1 MTLWYSHRQVRSEAI
16 AGSLWW
22 QRLWSS
28 GVGTWFRRQRPRMA
42 FRRADS
48 LCCWEQACRYREG
61 SIFGYLGSRNLK
73 ALSMD
78 LSYLQKNGPGKAIQ
92 ILVPR
97 CLCPG
102 FFEADVAQEAKAVG
116 RGCQDVDKSQLIRE
130 VLKKIGCIWLRL
142 NPPCP
147 TQ

>member
-1 MTLWYSHRQVRSEAI
+1 
-16 AGSLWW
+16 
-22 QRLWSS
+22 
-28 GVGTWFRRQRPRMA
+28 MA

-102 FFEADVAQEAKAVG
+102 FL
-116 RGCQDVDKSQLIRE
+116 RLTW
-130 VLKKIGCIWLRL
+130 LKKPRL
-142 NPPCP
+142 WGEDVR
-147 TQ
+147 T